1 MASAEDA
8 SDIVETRDRFFT
20 SQFEKYF
27 GKSFKAPSA
36 NATLSSSQTTLQNI
50 EQATGVKPAVI
61 YVTFVPQTLTQDEAN
76 SSSSASLNSNIR
88 NFEYQLELVLVTPTG
103 APIRKRVEGT
113 TRAKVLRVADQL
125 RLEVTNVRSKDDYLF
140 PGKQLYQWMIAPLEA
155 ELKAQ
160 GIQNLGFVMDVGLR
174 SLPIAA
180 LYDGQEFLIEKY
192 SVGLLPSL
200 TLTDTSYTDIKDAQ
214 VLAMGAEKF
223 TDLRPLPAVP
233 VELSTI
239 TSSLWKGESFLDD
252 AFTLQNLKA
261 QRKQRPYGII
271 HLATHAVFRSGAP
284 KNSYIQL
291 WDTKL
296 RLDQLS
302 QLGWNNPPVEL
313 LVLSACKTA
322 LGDEEA
328 ELGFAGLAVQA
339 GAKSVLASLWSV
351 SDEGT
356 LGLMTQMY
364 EQLRQ
369 APIKAEALRQ
379 TQLAMLKGQ
388 VQIQGGQLVTTSKT
402 LPLPPEL
409 VRMGDKD
416 LKHPYYWAS
425 FTMVGS
431 PW

>member
-1 MASAEDA
+1 M
-8 SDIVETRDRFFT
+8 
-20 SQFEKYF
+20 
-27 GKSFKAPSA
+27 
-36 NATLSSSQTTLQNI
+36 
-50 EQATGVKPAVI
+50 
-61 YVTFVPQTLTQDEAN
+61 YVTFVPQTLTQDEA

-88 NFEYQLELVLVTPTG
+88 NFEYQLELILVTSTG

-125 RLEVTNVRSKDDYLF
+125 RLEVTNVRSKDDYLS

-160 GIQNLGFVMDVGLR
+160 GIQNLAFVMDVGLR
-174 SLPIAA
+174 SVPVAA
-180 LYDGQEFLIEKY
+180 LYDGQEFLVEKY
-192 SVGLLPSL
+192 SLGLLPSL
-200 TLTDTSYTDIKDAQ
+200 SLTDTRYNDIKNSQ

-223 TDLRPLPAVP
+223 TELRPLPAVP

-239 TSSLWKGESFLDD
+239 ASSLWKGESFLDD
-252 AFTLQNLKA
+252 AFTLQNLKT
-261 QRKQRPYGII
+261 QRKQQPYGII
-271 HLATHAVFRSGAP
+271 HLATHAVFRPGAP
-284 KNSYIQL
+284 SNSYIQL

-302 QLGWNNPPVEL
+302 QLGWNDPPVEL

-356 LGLMTQMY
+356 LGLMTEVY
-364 EQLRQ
+364 EQLKQ

-379 TQLAMLKGQ
+379 GQLAMLRGQ
-388 VQIQGGQLVTTSKT
+388 VQIQGGQLVTPSKT
-402 LPLPPEL
+402 VPLPPEL
-409 VRMGDKD
+409 ARIGDRN
-416 LKHPYYWAS
+416 LRHPYYWAS
-425 FTMVGS
+425 FTVVGS

>member
-1 MASAEDA
+1 
-8 SDIVETRDRFFT
+8 
-20 SQFEKYF
+20 
-27 GKSFKAPSA
+27 
-36 NATLSSSQTTLQNI
+36 
-50 EQATGVKPAVI
+50 
-61 YVTFVPQTLTQDEAN
+61 
-76 SSSSASLNSNIR
+76 
-88 NFEYQLELVLVTPTG
+88 
-103 APIRKRVEGT
+103 
-113 TRAKVLRVADQL
+113 
-125 RLEVTNVRSKDDYLF
+125 
-140 PGKQLYQWMIAPLEA
+140 
-155 ELKAQ
+155 
-160 GIQNLGFVMDVGLR
+160 LR

-200 TLTDTSYTDIKDAQ
+200 TLTDTSYTDINDAQ

-223 TDLRPLPAVP
+223 TELRPLPAVP

-239 TSSLWKGESFLDD
+239 TSSLWKGQSFLDN

-356 LGLMTQMY
+356 LGLMTQVY
-364 EQLRQ
+364 EQLKQ

-402 LPLPPEL
+402 VPLPAEL
-409 VRMGDKD
+409 ARMGDKN